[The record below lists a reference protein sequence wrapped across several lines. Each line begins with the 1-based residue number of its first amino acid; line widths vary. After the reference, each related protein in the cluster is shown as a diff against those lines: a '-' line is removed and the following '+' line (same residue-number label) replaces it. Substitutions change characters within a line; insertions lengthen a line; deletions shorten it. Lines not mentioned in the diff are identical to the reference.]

1 MKTTIL
7 AAVML
12 TLAAGTVSAKDI
24 NVAGQT
30 LSIGG
35 EVDANYTTG
44 TEVYAMDFT
53 QSVGVEAWGV
63 DFSVDHELDLLKLN
77 EAGYDLFR
85 GLDLEAGYSLT
96 SSLRTYGKVSMDKDF
111 EFGDVTVGTAFSF

>member
-7 AAVML
+7 AAAMF
-12 TLAAGTVSAKDI
+12 TLASGAVSAAAID
-24 NVAGQT
+24 VAGQT

-44 TEVYAMDFT
+44 TEVFAMDFT

-63 DFSVDHELDLLKLN
+63 DFSVEHELDLLKLN
-77 EAGYDLFR
+77 ETGFDYFNGVA
-85 GLDLEAGYSLT
+85 LEAGYTLAPG
-96 SSLRTYGKVSMDKDF
+96 LRTYGKVGMDNDF
-111 EFGDVTVGTAFSF
+111 DFGDITVGTAFAF

>member
-7 AAVML
+7 AAAML
-12 TLAAGTVSAKDI
+12 TFAAGAASAADL

-30 LSIGG
+30 LTIGG

-53 QSVGVEAWGV
+53 QTVGVKAWGT
-63 DFSVDHELDLLKLN
+63 DFSVEHELDMLKLN
-77 EAGYDLFR
+77 DVGYNLFQ

-96 SSLRTYGKVSMDKDF
+96 SSLRAYGKVSTDEDF
-111 EFGDVTVGTAFSF
+111 NFGDVTVGTSFKF